1 MTGQVRV
8 TFFAGLATLLT
19 SLAFTPVFTVQTW
32 FWPVLAA
39 LVLIGGTGALLRRRS
54 APAALVILAQM
65 AVTALWITWQ
75 YAPDAFLG
83 LVPGPGAFRDFSRLA
98 SAGATDAQDY
108 GTPVPPTK
116 GLEFL
121 TVLGTCTVGLMVDAL
136 AVTFRRAAL
145 AGLPLLALYTVP
157 ASVVNGGLNWL
168 LFVLAA
174 VGYIALLIAEGRDK
188 LSRWGRPLIP
198 SSDPGRAGRGT
209 VAEVQTAPFAAVGR
223 RIGAAVIGLAI
234 VVPAALPL
242 ADDAL
247 TKGAGGLFGNDGNG
261 SGNNKLATIDPL
273 VSLQRN
279 FFQTEDL
286 PVMTVK
292 SDARSGSDLYMRMAT
307 LDQFDG
313 TTWRRSPTNVRRLD
327 ELPPAAGLTDT
338 VSQQPIHTEIT
349 TTKNI
354 ESSFLPV
361 PYPLTDINI
370 SEGSWR
376 VDVNTQN
383 ILSARSSRQIQDK
396 NYKTTSLAIA
406 PTAKQLADASGAP
419 SGPGGPNA
427 NLANYL
433 LVPSMPPI
441 VARLAQQATKGAET
455 PYDKALRLQDWLRSS
470 GGFTYNATSN
480 HGGTG
485 AKAIETFLTGR
496 VGYCEQF
503 ASTMAVMARQLGI
516 PARVD
521 VGFTAGQA
529 QQGGTYLITAHDAH
543 AWPELYFN
551 NIGWV
556 RFEPTPLGG
565 AGQGSASVPAYASA
579 PNQRAAIGTDNGGN
593 SNNAQPTSTP
603 SGDGAGSTPTANG
616 AAQCK
621 GLAGQAL
628 AQCQRDLGTNNTGAG
643 GVVGRDIP
651 LWAAIA
657 IPLLL
662 ALLVAPSLL
671 RIGIRRRRYRR
682 ARSDQVA
689 TANAGWDELRDSAR
703 DLGYSW
709 TASET
714 PRQAAAR
721 LARKGKLR
729 HTHTE
734 ALARLTTAVEQAR
747 YAPRTGDTSTVI
759 ADVRTV
765 RAGLA
770 RRVGRGQRVR
780 SVVLPASTVVVLHWL
795 GERIAD
801 LLDAIDRSGA
811 SAKRRLLSVSRRT
824 RAAPGN

>member
-54 APAALVILAQM
+54 APAALVILAQV

-75 YAPDAFLG
+75 YAPHAFLG

-234 VVPAALPL
+234 VVPAAFPL

-247 TKGAGGLFGNDGNG
+247 TKGAGGLFGNDGKG
-261 SGNNKLATIDPL
+261 SGDRKVTTLNPLA
-273 VSLQRN
+273 SLRNN
-279 FFQTEDL
+279 FFQ
-286 PVMTVK
+286 PKNVPIMTMK
-292 SDARSGSDLYMRMAT
+292 TDTSDGSNLYLRAAT
-307 LDQFDG
+307 LDKFDG
-313 TTWRRSPTNVRRLD
+313 TDWTRSETAVDRLD
-327 ELPPAAGLTDT
+327 QLPLPAGLTEEIR
-338 VSQQPIHTEIT
+338 QQAVHVEIT

-361 PYPLTDINI
+361 PYPLTEINI

-376 VDVNTQN
+376 VDVDTQN
-383 ILSARSSRQIQDK
+383 ILSWRSSRQIQDK
-396 NYKTTSLAIA
+396 TYKTTSLAIA
-406 PTAKQLADASGAP
+406 PTAEQLASAAAST
-419 SGPGGPNA
+419 GPEMARYLSFPN
-427 NLANYL
+427 NL
-433 LVPSMPPI
+433 PPI
-441 VARLAQQATKGAET
+441 VEELAKKHTKGAAT
-455 PYDKALRLQDWLRSS
+455 PYDKALRLQDWLRNS
-470 GGFTYNATSN
+470 GEFQYDTSRR
-480 HGGTG
+480 GTDPS
-485 AKAIETFLTGR
+485 AIRAFLTDKK
-496 VGYCEQF
+496 GYCEQF
-503 ASTMAVMARQLGI
+503 ASTMAAMARILDI

-521 VGFTAGQA
+521 VGFTAGQK
-529 QQGGTYLITAHDAH
+529 QPDGTYLVSSHDAH

-551 NIGWV
+551 TIGWV
-556 RFEPTPLGG
+556 RFEPTPFG
-565 AGQGSASVPAYASA
+565 AGGQGTATVPAYATAADQKAATGAQNGNDGGSTEPPQSA
-579 PNQRAAIGTDNGGN
+579 SPG
-593 SNNAQPTSTP
+593 
-603 SGDGAGSTPTANG
+603 GAGSTPTSTSTAQ
-616 AAQCK
+616 QCK

-628 AQCQRDLGTNNTGAG
+628 AACQRDLGTSNTGG

-651 LWAAIA
+651 LWLVILIA
-657 IPLLL
+657 L
-662 ALLVAPSLL
+662 ALVLLVAPSLL

-729 HTHTE
+729 HKHTE
-734 ALARLTTAVEQAR
+734 ALARLTTAVERAR

-759 ADVRTV
+759 ADVRAV

-811 SAKRRLLSVSRRT
+811 AAKRRLLSVFRRT

>member
-54 APAALVILAQM
+54 APAGLVILAQV

-75 YAPDAFLG
+75 YAPNALLG

-247 TKGAGGLFGNDGNG
+247 TKGAGGLFGNDGKG
-261 SGNNKLATIDPL
+261 SGSSTVTTVDPL
-273 VSLQRN
+273 VSLARD
-279 FFQTEDL
+279 FFSRDNL
-286 PVMTVK
+286 PVLSVK
-292 SDARSGSDLYMRMAT
+292 TDARNPSDLYLRMAT
-307 LDQFDG
+307 LDKFDG
-313 TTWRRSPTNVRRLD
+313 TQWRRSTTDVARLD
-327 ELPPAAGLTDT
+327 RLPPAAGLTDAT
-338 VSQQPIHTEIT
+338 PQQTIQTEINT
-349 TTKNI
+349 TNNI

-406 PTAKQLADASGAP
+406 PTAEQLADAASAATADFLKYLEY
-419 SGPGGPNA
+419 PGD
-427 NLANYL
+427 L
-433 LVPSMPPI
+433 PPI
-441 VARLAQQATKGAET
+441 VRRDAQQATKGANT
-455 PYDKALRLQDWLRSS
+455 PYDKALRLQDWLRNS
-470 GGFTYNATSN
+470 GGFRYDASTR

-485 AKAIETFLTGR
+485 STAIEQFLTDK

-503 ASTMAVMARQLGI
+503 ASTMAVMARILGI
-516 PARVD
+516 PARVN
-521 VGFTAGQA
+521 VGFTSGQ
-529 QQGGTYLITAHDAH
+529 QQPDGTYQVSSHDAH

-551 NIGWV
+551 TIGWV
-556 RFEPTPLGG
+556 RFEPTPLGPG
-565 AGQGSASVPAYASA
+565 RGSVPGYASA
-579 PNQRAAIGTDNGGN
+579 PNQSTAIGSQGSGDD
-593 SNNAQPTSTP
+593 SNREPTATP
-603 SGDGAGSTPTANG
+603 SDGGAGSTPTASG
-616 AAQCK
+616 AAQCR
-621 GLAGQAL
+621 GLGGQAL
-628 AQCQRDLGTNNTGAG
+628 AQCQRDLGTNAGAG

-651 LWAAIA
+651 LWVAIT

-682 ARSDQVA
+682 ARADQVA

-729 HTHTE
+729 HKHTE

-759 ADVRTV
+759 ADVRAV

-811 SAKRRLLSVSRRT
+811 AAKKRLLSVFRRT